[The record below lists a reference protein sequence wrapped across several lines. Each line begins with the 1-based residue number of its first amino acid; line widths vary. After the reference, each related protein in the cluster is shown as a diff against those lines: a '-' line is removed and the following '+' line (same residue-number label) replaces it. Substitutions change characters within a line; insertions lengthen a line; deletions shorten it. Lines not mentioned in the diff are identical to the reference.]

1 MCPGGNLAKNR
12 VLVVGSTNVDLVT
25 FMKRVPDGGET
36 VIGREFQQHFGGKGA
51 NQAVMA
57 ARCGVPVSMIAGVGS
72 DDFGNAML
80 QNLERNGIDIA
91 SIFKFEG
98 TSGVAHIWVE
108 DDGENRITIIP
119 GANFK
124 LSAKDVVERIGS
136 LSDVGYIVAQCEVPL
151 EIIAEVFKV
160 AKNRGIT
167 TIFNPAPFLP
177 LPEELLA
184 NTDWLVV
191 NETEF
196 SQLHPRRS
204 EPINDEVIR
213 SLPRIGKT
221 VITLGSDGAVLV
233 NEKITRIPAPKKS
246 PIDTTGA
253 GDCLIGA
260 FAAGL
265 AMGFQPEVAIKLGIA
280 CASESVMRAGAQTS
294 YLSKEEVKQLIKTL

>member
-1 MCPGGNLAKNR
+1 MCLGGCLVKNR

-80 QNLERNGIDIA
+80 KNLEQNGVDVTP
-91 SIFKFEG
+91 IFKF
-98 TSGVAHIWVE
+98 SGSSGIAHIWVE
-108 DDGENRITIIP
+108 DNGENRITIIP

-124 LSAKDVVERIGS
+124 LSEKDVVERIDS
-136 LSDVGYIVAQCEVPL
+136 LSDVGFLVAQCEVPI
-151 EIIAEVFKV
+151 EIVSAAFKK
-160 AKNRGIT
+160 AKNSGIT

-177 LPEELLA
+177 LTEELLA

-196 SQLHPRRS
+196 SQLHP
-204 EPINDEVIR
+204 EGFLPANDEVIR
-213 SLPRIGKT
+213 SLPRQGKT
-221 VITLGSDGAVLV
+221 VITLGSEGAVLV
-233 NEKITRIPAPKKS
+233 EGVILRIPAPKKS

-265 AMGFQPEVAIKLGIA
+265 AMGLHPEKAIKLGIT

-294 YLSKEEVKQLIKTL
+294 YLNKEEVSQLLKTL